1 METHPVELSNNLLHL
16 ERTKIISDMV
26 VSLDNDLVVLDVGCG
41 NGAICSP
48 IREKG
53 NNVTCVELRGV
64 APLTRHCGVHSVIG
78 GDAENLAFSSEIFD
92 LVLAS
97 EVVEHLWNPQNF
109 FNEAC
114 RILKTDGHL
123 IISTPEGKMGLC
135 YDAHKHYFT
144 AESLMQMLGKKFKL
158 CQAKHL
164 KANGEPAPT
173 LIASFR
179 KSTTN

>member
-1 METHPVELSNNLLHL
+1 METHPDKLSNNLLHV
-16 ERTKIISDMV
+16 ERIKTISDFIAPM
-26 VSLDNDLVVLDVGCG
+26 DNGLEILDVGCG
-41 NGAICSP
+41 NGAICKP

-64 APLTRHCGVHSVIG
+64 APLTRHCGVYPIIG
-78 GDAENLAFSSEIFD
+78 GDAENLAFSSESFD

-109 FNEAC
+109 LNEAY
-114 RILKTDGHL
+114 RILKTDGYL

-135 YDAHKHYFT
+135 YDSHKHYFT
-144 AESLMQMLGKKFKL
+144 KEILMEILGKKFKL
-158 CQAKHL
+158 CQTKHL

-173 LIASFR
+173 LLLLLC
-179 KSTTN
+179 KL